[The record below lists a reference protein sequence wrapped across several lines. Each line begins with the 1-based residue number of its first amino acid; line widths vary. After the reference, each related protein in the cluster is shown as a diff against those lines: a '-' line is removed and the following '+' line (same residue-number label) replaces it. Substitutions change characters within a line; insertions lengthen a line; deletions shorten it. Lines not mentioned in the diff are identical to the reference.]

1 MPVVFS
7 ARSLQYTVKMIVCTC
22 PSRSDNPIVML
33 SFSPDDLFLLTS
45 AVDNEVRQY
54 TALDGRLNLI
64 YDIPKLNRTDNYT
77 RSYFVNGG
85 GFVVSIDLFEG

>member
-1 MPVVFS
+1 
-7 ARSLQYTVKMIVCTC
+7 
-22 PSRSDNPIVML
+22 ML

-54 TALDGRLNLI
+54 TALDGRLNLV
-64 YDIPKLNRTDNYT
+64 YEIPKLNRTDNYT

-85 GFVVSIDLFEG
+85 VAQSCAVSCGVHQHSNGVVVCRRRDADGVL